1 MVERW
6 SPKPNVEGSSPSG
19 RVLEKEESMSS
30 TNKDQISLKDNM
42 LNYFKGVKAEW
53 GKITW
58 PPKQQVIAE
67 TIYVIVIV
75 FVFTMLVLLLDL
87 VFKGLFSIVKDPSIL
102 THTITK

>member
-1 MVERW
+1 MA
-6 SPKPNVEGSSPSG
+6 N
-19 RVLEKEESMSS
+19 
-30 TNKDQISLKDNM
+30 TNKDQISFKDTL

-67 TIYVIVIV
+67 TIYVIIIV

-87 VFKGLFSIVKDPSIL
+87 AFKGIFSVVQDPSSL
-102 THTITK
+102 SHMFTK

>member
-1 MVERW
+1 MT
-6 SPKPNVEGSSPSG
+6 
-19 RVLEKEESMSS
+19 S
-30 TNKDQISLKDNM
+30 TNKDQISFKDTL

-75 FVFTMLVLLLDL
+75 FIFTMLVLLLDL
-87 VFKGLFSIVKDPSIL
+87 AFKGIFSVVQNPANLSQMFGK
-102 THTITK
+102 